1 VAWNGMDV
9 TIIVVVITVGWALTY
24 ISSHRGFRRVVT
36 DLRLET
42 ELQLYALTGTVTA
55 LQKQVAEMSPPPVI
69 EPAATLRE
77 TAHRQNA
84 RYRESSI
91 ARHRS

>member
-1 VAWNGMDV
+1 MAWNGMDV
-9 TIIVVVITVGWALTY
+9 TIIVVVIAVGCVLTY
-24 ISSHRGFRRVVT
+24 ISSQRGFRRVVT

-42 ELQLYALTGTVTA
+42 ELQLYALTGTITA
-55 LQKQVAEMSPPPVI
+55 LQKQVSEISPPPVI

-77 TAHRQNA
+77 NAHRQNA